1 MTTFTQA
8 QKEII
13 KSLPAIGFLKW
24 DMNVFTCDGIRVNL
38 YAPQWP
44 TVKVV
49 DTRPTPSVVTEV
61 PTDEALEY
69 ILGIL

>member
-13 KSLPAIGFLKW
+13 KSLPTIGFLKW
-24 DMNVFTCDGIRVNL
+24 DMNIFTCDGIRVNL
-38 YAPQWP
+38 YAPQSP
-44 TVKVV
+44 LVKVV
-49 DTRPTPSVVTEV
+49 DTRPTPSVVADV